1 MDPSYSTEKE
11 AVAAAT
17 SKPANEMTSADY
29 YFDSYAHYGIHEE
42 MLKDE
47 VRTLTYRDAIYQN
60 KHLFKGKV
68 VLDVGCGTGILS
80 MFCAKAGAAKV
91 FGIDCSSIIDHAV
104 EIVKVNNMEKVVT
117 LIRGKVEEVELPVPK
132 VDIIISEWMGYCL
145 FYETMLP
152 TVLYARDKWLTEGGL
167 LFPDKASL
175 FIAAIE
181 DRSYKD
187 EKVNWWENVYG
198 FDMSPVRTVAL
209 SEPLVDVVDGRQV
222 CTTSGLLKEFN
233 INTVK
238 VEDLSFSVPFEV
250 SMRRQD
256 YVDAFVVWF
265 NVQFSPCHKKTGF
278 STAPEARYTHWKQ
291 TVFYLDEYLTMV
303 QGTFLMKPN
312 ERNKDWKN
320 VHCSNETFLQRD
332 LDVEIEYDFRGEI
345 MQETGKQVYQMK

>member
-1 MDPSYSTEKE
+1 MEMAVSSEAE
-11 AVAAAT
+11 AVAIAT
-17 SKPANEMTSADY
+17 NKPADEMTSADY

-47 VRTLTYRDAIYQN
+47 VRTLTYRDSIYQN
-60 KHLFKGKV
+60 KHLFRGKV

-80 MFCAKAGAAKV
+80 LFCAKAGASKV
-91 FGIDCSSIIDHAV
+91 YGIDCSSIIDHAK
-104 EIVKVNNMEKVVT
+104 EIVRVNKMENVIT
-117 LIRGKVEEVELPVPK
+117 LIRGKVEEVELPVEK

-152 TVLYARDKWLTEGGL
+152 TVLYARDKWLVEGGL

-187 EKVNWWENVYG
+187 EKINWWDTVYG
-198 FDMSPVRTVAL
+198 FDMSPIRNVAL
-209 SEPLVDVVDGRQV
+209 TEPLVDVVDGRQV
-222 CTTSGLLKEFN
+222 CSTANLLKEFN

-238 VEDLSFSVPFEV
+238 VEDLSFSAPFEIFL
-250 SMRRQD
+250 RRQD

-265 NVQFSPCHKKTGF
+265 NVQFTPCHKKTGF

-291 TVFYLDEYLTMV
+291 TVFYLDEYLTAKKGEAV
-303 QGTFLMKPN
+303 RGLFSMKPN
-312 ERNKDWKN
+312 SRNK
-320 VHCSNETFLQRD
+320 RD
-332 LDVEIEYDFRGEI
+332 LDFEIEYEFHGEI
-345 MQETGKQVYQMK
+345 VQETGKQVYQMK